1 MSFNTDYQAKARTRL
16 AEIGVHI
23 LPTGQFAFTDVETAS
38 HSYVHHSTVPAAL
51 AAYSAINTTFA
62 AGRFPGLT
70 LIEIL
75 HKVPCMDYE
84 EYTALA
90 LACGAEEPN
99 LASSSQRLQAFGE
112 TLLRILETY
121 QLYGCFERV
130 QPYGSEGLHFT
141 VRPIGFD
148 WAGTWDV
155 VDDRMKAMRKCY
167 RAMTPLQQVM
177 TLTVLHLYKPEK
189 DRLFLVGGCPTKI
202 LAADAMRI
210 LHADGQAAADW
221 GRLVSHYAG
230 W

>member
-1 MSFNTDYQAKARTRL
+1 MPFTTDYQAKALTRL
-16 AEIGVHI
+16 AEIGVQI

-51 AAYSAINTTFA
+51 VAYSAVNTTFA

-70 LIEIL
+70 LIDIL
-75 HKVPCMDYE
+75 HKVPCMDAE
-84 EYTALA
+84 EFTALA
-90 LACGAEEPN
+90 LACGAEAPTF
-99 LASSSQRLQAFGE
+99 ASSAQRLQVFGQM
-112 TLLRILETY
+112 LISILDTY
-121 QLYGCFERV
+121 QLHGCFERV
-130 QPYGSEGLHFT
+130 KPYGSEGLHYS

-148 WAGTWDV
+148 WAGTWEV
-155 VDDRMKAMRKCY
+155 VDERMKAMRKCY
-167 RAMTPLQQVM
+167 RSMTPLQQVM
-177 TLTVLHLYKPEK
+177 TLTVLHLYRPEK

-210 LHADGQAAADW
+210 LQTDGQAAADW